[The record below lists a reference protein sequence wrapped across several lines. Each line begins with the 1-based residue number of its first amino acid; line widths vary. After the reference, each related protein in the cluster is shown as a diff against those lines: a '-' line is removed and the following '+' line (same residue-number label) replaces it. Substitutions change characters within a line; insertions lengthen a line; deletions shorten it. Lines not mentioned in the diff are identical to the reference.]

1 MESNSGEYAGAP
13 LNNDFEPKRN
23 YKLSQDTGRHIASEG
38 KETGQLSHDSLGK
51 DRTGEVQAKH
61 EIAQVGMATD
71 SGEAMKYAPARKSD
85 GNM

>member
-38 KETGQLSHDSLGK
+38 QHSHDSLGK

-71 SGEAMKYAPARKSD
+71 SGEAIKYAPARKSD